1 MRRVLVVIFTT
12 LLITLGFSTAAWAQ
26 SGHFVGTPTCTD
38 EGTIVVCTGKVA
50 GLGSTTFQIQTDA
63 VGIASVECTN
73 PGGNVAPGQ
82 DTEVTTAGS
91 FGPFTADRNGNF
103 RFPTLTT
110 GAPPNP
116 SGAEAC
122 PNPQW
127 TAEITDVTFDTPATI
142 SIIQGGQVVATT
154 EVDIAP

>member
-1 MRRVLVVIFTT
+1 VKRLIIALCTVVAVGA
-12 LLITLGFSTAAWAQ
+12 LAAPAFGAVNFRSQ
-26 SGHFVGTPTCTD
+26 PTCQDVGTQ
-38 EGTIVVCTGKVA
+38 VQCTGGRIS
-50 GLGSTTFQIQTDA
+50 GLGNEAFFIEISAT
-63 VGIASVECTN
+63 GIASVECTN

-142 SIIQGGQVVATT
+142 SIIQGGEVVATT